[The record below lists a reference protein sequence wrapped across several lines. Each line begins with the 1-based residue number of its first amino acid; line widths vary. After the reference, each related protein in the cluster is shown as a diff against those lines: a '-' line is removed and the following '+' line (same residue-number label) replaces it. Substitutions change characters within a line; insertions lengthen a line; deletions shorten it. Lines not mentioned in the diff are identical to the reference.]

1 MSTKSDK
8 ALCLRH
14 YQEALSA
21 KRLEV
26 VDEIYADQVRIGD
39 GGTMVTRSSAEG
51 THLGDFM
58 DTQPQDRK

>member
-1 MSTKSDK
+1 MSTKSNK

-14 YQEALSA
+14 YQKALTA

-39 GGTMVTRSSAEG
+39 GGTMVTRSPDAG
-51 THLGDFM
+51 FDLV
-58 DTQPQDRK
+58 R